1 MGGRKVKKAAQYNSY
16 NQPVG
21 YPITDWSTRE
31 YPTKSILEGTY
42 CRLEK
47 VDPEKHLEDLYQ
59 VYGPQSKPKN
69 WTYIPLEGF
78 ENKIE
83 FSAYLTSMSH
93 SKDPFH
99 YAIIDNVNGKA
110 LGTVALM
117 RIDRE
122 QGSIEV
128 GFVIYSDQLKKTRI
142 ATEAQY
148 LLACYALDVLG
159 YRRYEWKCDS
169 LNEPSRNAALRLG
182 FVFEGIFRN
191 ALVYKERNRD
201 TAWFSIIDSE
211 WPKTKARLKSW
222 LSVSNFT
229 VDGEQKKRLNEF

>member
-1 MGGRKVKKAAQYNSY
+1 MTS
-16 NQPVG
+16 
-21 YPITDWSTRE
+21 
-31 YPTKSILEGTY
+31 
-42 CRLEK
+42 
-47 VDPEKHLEDLYQ
+47 
-59 VYGPQSKPKN
+59 
-69 WTYIPLEGF
+69 F

-83 FSAYLTSMSH
+83 FSAYLTSISQ
-93 SKDPFH
+93 SQDPFH
-99 YAIIDNVNGKA
+99 YAIIDKISDKA

-117 RIDRE
+117 RIDADH
-122 QGSIEV
+122 GTIEV

-229 VDGEQKKRLNEF
+229 VDGEQKKTVE